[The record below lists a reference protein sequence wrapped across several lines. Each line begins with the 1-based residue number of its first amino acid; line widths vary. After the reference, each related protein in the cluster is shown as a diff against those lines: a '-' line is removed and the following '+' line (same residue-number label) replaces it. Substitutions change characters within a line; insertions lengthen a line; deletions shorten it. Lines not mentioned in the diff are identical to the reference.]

1 MEIFID
7 KKREEDQRQTNKQT
21 NEQTKKRN
29 KRKIEKKKRKDTI
42 HISNRGKH
50 REIPS
55 RLLKQFDWIGIDWP
69 LSCEPALKASPRFE
83 PISVIEPRQTP

>member
-7 KKREEDQRQTNKQT
+7 KKREEGQRQTNKQT
-21 NEQTKKRN
+21 NERTD
-29 KRKIEKKKRKDTI
+29 KKRKDTI